1 MEYPN
6 LSFYARAFLIGS
18 IIAPATLASASIVHS
33 QPNQLNIAGSS
44 MRAPVWMHRVADT
57 RHDGAPNF
65 ADLAEKVQPAV
76 IGVVSRTAATRKVL
90 PGQPFQFGVPD
101 QRTPNDE
108 DEEKMPDSDG
118 SGSAQKPNTREA
130 VAVGSGFFISSD
142 GYAVTNSHVVEHNKT
157 VQIRT
162 NDNKT
167 YQARVVGA
175 DSLSDLA
182 LLKVDGRADFSYV
195 RLADQ
200 PPRVGEWILTAGSPF
215 GLGGTVTAGIVSARE
230 REIGT
235 GASEGFIQID
245 APINTGDSGGP
256 SFNTSGEVIG
266 VNSMIVSPSG
276 GWAGVAFAV
285 PADTA
290 KSVIP
295 QLKDKGSVTR
305 GSMQAEVQSVTPE
318 IADSLGMSNPHGA
331 IVANVRSDG
340 PAAKGGLKSGD
351 VITSVDGQPIKTAN
365 DLTKKIHAMSPGS
378 SIRVAMIRNGQ
389 ESSLNVTLDRLPD
402 QSESSSPDPG

>member
-1 MEYPN
+1 MRMEYPN
-6 LSFYARAFLIGS
+6 LSFSYRRASVIGS
-18 IIAPATLASASIVHS
+18 IVAPAILVSASIAQA
-33 QPNQLNIAGSS
+33 QPDFAGSTG
-44 MRAPVWMHRVADT
+44 APAWMHHVADT
-57 RHDGAPNF
+57 GDTKRDGLPSF
-65 ADLAEKVQPAV
+65 AELAEKVQPAV
-76 IGVVSRTAATRKVL
+76 IGVISRTTATRKML
-90 PGQPFQFGVPD
+90 PGQPFQFGVPG
-101 QRTPNDE
+101 QRAPKDE
-108 DEEKMPDSDG
+108 KVPEPDG
-118 SGSAQKPNTREA
+118 SGPGEAPNTRESLS
-130 VAVGSGFFISSD
+130 VGSGFFISSD
-142 GYAVTNSHVVEHNKT
+142 GYAVTNSHVIEHNKT

-162 NDNKT
+162 NDDKT
-167 YQARVVGA
+167 YQARVVGT

-182 LLKVDGRADFSYV
+182 LIKVDGRTDFSYV

-200 PPRVGEWILTAGSPF
+200 PPRVGDWVLTAGSPF

-230 REIGT
+230 REIET
-235 GASEGFIQID
+235 GPTEGFIQID

-276 GWAGVAFAV
+276 GWAGVAFAI
-285 PADTA
+285 PAGTA

-305 GSMQAEVQSVTPE
+305 GSIAAEVQSVTPD

-331 IVANVRSDG
+331 IVANVRDGG
-340 PAAKGGLKSGD
+340 PAAKVGLKRGD

-365 DLTKKIHAMSPGS
+365 DLTRKIHAMSPGS
-378 SIRVAMIRNGQ
+378 SVQLAMVRDGQ

-402 QSESSSPDPG
+402 QSNSSPANPR